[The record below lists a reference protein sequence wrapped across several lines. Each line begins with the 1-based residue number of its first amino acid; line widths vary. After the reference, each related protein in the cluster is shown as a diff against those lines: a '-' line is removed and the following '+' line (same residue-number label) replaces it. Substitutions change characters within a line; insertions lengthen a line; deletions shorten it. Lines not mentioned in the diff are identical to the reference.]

1 MPNEK
6 WRNGMTEGFEHCVKS
21 QSSQIQGQ
29 EGRTLVPWDES
40 RDGVAL
46 PAGVSSHLDEGAF
59 EEWNQF
65 KGRGKSR
72 FRWEF
77 EGKYSTSLPKDL
89 QDRKVRQY
97 WAEKKIAESEAEAMR
112 LARGPWP
119 VENLFA
125 PCLGATILA

>member
-1 MPNEK
+1 MKGPLRSGTNSK
-6 WRNGMTEGFEHCVKS
+6 A
-21 QSSQIQGQ
+21 
-29 EGRTLVPWDES
+29 
-40 RDGVAL
+40 VAS
-46 PAGVSSHLDEGAF
+46 P
-59 EEWNQF
+59 
-65 KGRGKSR
+65 R
-72 FRWEF
+72 FRREF
-77 EGKYSTSLPKDL
+77 EGTYSTSLPKDP

>member
-1 MPNEK
+1 M
-6 WRNGMTEGFEHCVKS
+6 
-21 QSSQIQGQ
+21 
-29 EGRTLVPWDES
+29 PWDES
-40 RDGVAL
+40 CDGVAL

-72 FRWEF
+72 FRREF
-77 EGKYSTSLPKDL
+77 EGTYSTSLPKDP
-89 QDRKVRQY
+89 QDRKVRQCWA